1 MAETTVFNRLLK
13 TLNFS
18 NSHKDRRPRIIKAD
32 SPQELMVKKKE
43 VKQQSF
49 MEKQFAN
56 LQRREELQNRSL
68 QPDRRSAFMDF
79 ESMEYY
85 PTIAAAL
92 DIMAEEATAMG
103 DTGDVL
109 NIYSESPRVK
119 SILNSFFYDT
129 VEVNY
134 NLFSWTRNMLKYGDN
149 FLYLRSQQGQGIT
162 QVKQLP
168 VIEVHR
174 HEKYDEETAQNKI
187 TFENDI
193 TRDTYNNFQVAH
205 FRLLS
210 DDRFYPYGM
219 SVLNKVRVTW
229 LQLTQTED
237 AMMVYRISRA
247 SERRVVKVNV
257 GNADDDD
264 IPALMQI
271 VANQFKKTPEVNR
284 EDGTVGHRYNSI
296 PVDEDIFMPV
306 RNDNTG
312 SVIDTL
318 PGASNLD
325 QISDIEYLKDNLFT
339 GLGVPKSMLNYSN
352 DQAQGGKNLAQEDV
366 RFARRITRIQQA
378 ILQELYKMAIIH
390 LYTLGME
397 DDVFNFSL
405 TMNNPSIQQDMLRTE
420 DLKLKVDL
428 YQLLTD
434 KSKGPSAMSD
444 KRAKQMLFNMSEEEI
459 IQDLQEQLI
468 ERVVVTE
475 FDELSK
481 KISDSTIFED
491 VKRKYRI
498 SDDAE
503 EKGGEASTDNP
514 PSDEEVDDLANDL
527 TGGGETGVEMPPPA
541 DMDVDDS
548 AEMPTES
555 FKKRGKLLAEQ
566 LEQSLGQIENRLKDK
581 KPGR

>member
-1 MAETTVFNRLLK
+1 MAESTVFNRLLK
-13 TLNFS
+13 TLNFTPRI
-18 NSHKDRRPRIIKAD
+18 KEQRPRFIKAD
-32 SPQELMVKKKE
+32 SPGELMVKKKE
-43 VKQQSF
+43 VRQQGF
-49 MEKQFAN
+49 LEKQFAN
-56 LQRREELQNRSL
+56 LQKREELQNRSL

-79 ESMEYY
+79 EAMEYY

-92 DIMAEEATAMG
+92 DIMAEETTAMG
-103 DTGDVL
+103 DNGDVL
-109 NIYSESPRVK
+109 NIHSESPRVK
-119 SILNSFFYDT
+119 NILNSFFYDT
-129 VEVNY
+129 IEVNH

-149 FLYLRSQQGQGIT
+149 FLYLRGQNGEGIT

-168 VIEVHR
+168 VIEIHR
-174 HEKYDEETAQNKI
+174 EEKYDEENGQNKI
-187 TFENDI
+187 TFTNDI
-193 TRDTYNNFQVAH
+193 TRDEYNNFQVAH

-264 IPALMQI
+264 IPSLMQI
-271 VANQFKKTPEVNR
+271 VANQFKKSTEVNR
-284 EDGTVGHRYNSI
+284 ENGSVGHRYNSI

-312 SVIDTL
+312 TVIDTL

-366 RFARRITRIQQA
+366 RFARRIARIQQA
-378 ILQELYKMAIIH
+378 VLQELYKMAIIH
-390 LYTLGME
+390 LYMLGLE

-444 KRAKQMLFNMSEEEI
+444 KRAKQMLFNMSEDDI
-459 IQDLQEQLI
+459 IQDLNEQLI
-468 ERVVVTE
+468 ERVAVSEFDDLSRRIKNSTI
-475 FDELSK
+475 FDEL
-481 KISDSTIFED
+481 
-491 VKRKYRI
+491 KRKYRV
-498 SDDAE
+498 SDVAE
-503 EKGGEASTDNP
+503 NQGDDGGEEA
-514 PSDEEVDDLANDL
+514 PSDSEVEDLAGEL
-527 TGGGETGVEMPPPA
+527 ESGGETGVEMPPPA
-541 DMDVDDS
+541 DMNIDDS
-548 AEMPTES
+548 AEMPTEH
-555 FKKRGKLLAEQ
+555 FRQRGKILAEQ
-566 LEQSLGQIENRLKDK
+566 LEKSLGQLQKSLNEE
-581 KPGR
+581 KPEQ